1 MTNKDK
7 VAKKHDWGMVGG
19 GVLIIILGLLLYIF
33 PGFSAINLAIVAGI
47 ALLCVG
53 VFEVAT
59 YIRNHK
65 QGVSSGWTIVSAI
78 CSFVL
83 GILFLVHPLI
93 TATAVIWVLG
103 WFVIIYGIFAIVL
116 AIFMRK
122 NAGFAWGLML
132 LNGIVAVLCGIMFNA
147 MPESFVIF
155 LGIFLI
161 FRGVTMIVYGF
172 SAPDQV
178 NYI

>member
-1 MTNKDK
+1 MAGNDK
-7 VAKKHDWGMVGG
+7 MGKARDWSMIGG
-19 GVLIIILGLLLYIF
+19 GILVIILGILLYVF
-33 PGFSAINLAIVAGI
+33 PGFSAVNLAVVAGI
-47 ALLCVG
+47 GFMCVG
-53 VFEVAT
+53 IFELIT

-65 QGVSSGWTIVSAI
+65 TGTSSGWTIVSAI

-103 WFVIIYGIFAIVL
+103 WFIIVYGIFAIVL
-116 AIFMRK
+116 AISMRK
-122 NAGFAWGLML
+122 AAGFAWGLML
-132 LNGIVAVLCGIMFNA
+132 LNGIVAILCGFMFNM

-161 FRGVTMIVYGF
+161 FRGVTMVVYGF
-172 SAPDQV
+172 AAPNDV
-178 NYI
+178 KYV